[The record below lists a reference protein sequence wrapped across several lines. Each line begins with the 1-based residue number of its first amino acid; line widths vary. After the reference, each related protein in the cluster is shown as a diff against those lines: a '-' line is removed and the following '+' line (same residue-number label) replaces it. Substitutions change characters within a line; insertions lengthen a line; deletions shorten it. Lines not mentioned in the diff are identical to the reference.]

1 MAMSHDGGA
10 GRDAPLVTAADL
22 AVGRGGAAILE
33 AVDFALAPGAALAL
47 RGPNGIGK
55 TTLLR
60 TLAGL
65 QPPLCGRVEAAPES
79 LAYAGHADGVKA
91 AMSVRENLD
100 FWAGLFGVC
109 GHDEAVEAYALGP
122 LLDRPAGALS
132 AGQRRRLALSRLL
145 ATRAP
150 VWLADEPTAA
160 LDESA
165 AAMFA
170 AAAAAHRRRGGAVIV
185 ATHLDCQ
192 LDAAQQLDLAAF
204 AARGAEGTP

>member
-1 MAMSHDGGA
+1 MASPQDSAA
-10 GRDAPLVTAADL
+10 GRDAHLLTAADL

-33 AVDFALAPGAALAL
+33 GVGFALEPGGVIAL

-65 QPPLCGRVEAAPES
+65 QPPLSGRVEAAPES
-79 LAYAGHADGVKA
+79 RAYAGHADGVKA

-100 FWAGLFGVC
+100 FWAGLFGVS
-109 GHDEAVEAYALGP
+109 GHAEAVDAYALEP
-122 LLDRPAGALS
+122 LLERPAGALS
-132 AGQRRRLALSRLL
+132 AGQRRRLALSRLV

-150 VWLADEPTAA
+150 VWLADEPTAP

-170 AAAAAHRRRGGAVIV
+170 AAAAAHRRRGGAVV
-185 ATHLDCQ
+185 LATHIECRLDGARQ
-192 LDAAQQLDLAAF
+192 IDLAAF
-204 AARGAEGTP
+204 AVQGSEGTP

>member
-1 MAMSHDGGA
+1 MAESRDGGA

-22 AVGRGGAAILE
+22 AVGRGGMAILE
-33 AVDFALAPGAALAL
+33 AVDFALAPSAALAL

-100 FWAGLFGVC
+100 FWAGLFGVS
-109 GHDEAVEAYALGP
+109 GHGEAVEAYALGP

-132 AGQRRRLALSRLL
+132 VGQRRRLSLSRLV

-204 AARGAEGTP
+204 AARGAEGTK